1 MTRDKEFIKSG
12 ILEQYVLGCISSTES
27 TEVELMAAT
36 YPEIKMEI
44 EAIEKSMEAYAMEH
58 AVKPNP
64 IIKPFLLATIDY
76 SQRMQNGELF
86 SVPPVLH
93 ESSAIEDYA
102 PWLNRSDMIVPD
114 NDDIFAK
121 IIGYTPEAITA
132 IVWIK
137 EYAPHE
143 VHDNEFEKF
152 LIVEG
157 TCNIIV
163 EDKVHA
169 LIPGDYFAIPL
180 HKNHLVKVTSDIP
193 CKVILQRIAA

>member
-1 MTRDKEFIKSG
+1 MTSDKEYINSG
-12 ILEQYVLGCISSTES
+12 MLEQYVLGFTSPAQS

-36 YPEIKMEI
+36 HPTIKMEI
-44 EAIEKSMEAYAMEH
+44 EAIEASLEAYAMEQ
-58 AVKPNP
+58 AIKPNP
-64 IIKPFLLATIDY
+64 IIKPFLLATVDY
-76 SQRMQNGELF
+76 SERMKNGEP
-86 SVPPVLH
+86 STVPPVLH

-102 PWLNRSDMIVPD
+102 PWLNRTDMIVPD
-114 NDDIFAK
+114 DDDIFAK

-143 VHDNEFEKF
+143 IHDHEFEKF

-163 EDKVHA
+163 EDTVHA

-180 HKNHLVKVTSDIP
+180 HKNHLVKVTSAIP